1 MMATPHIPW
10 RGRYEPGVPHGIPP
24 ADRSFPQLLTEAAGA
39 APGQTALVY
48 YRRRTSYAQLEARV
62 GIAAQVFARLG
73 LRRGD
78 RVAVALPNGPASCEL
93 LLGAMR
99 AGGVVLALPPDA
111 SAAVLT
117 DALADGSLRLA
128 ITWPGARPDL
138 QAALATAA
146 SLLMVD
152 PLHDLPLLLRLM
164 ARLGGLVDRGA
175 ARRGATSLR
184 SRRWERLLRGV
195 RAGDEVAVSP
205 EDPALELPLPEGG
218 TVCFSHAQ
226 LVAGALML
234 RAWLADTVPGED
246 SWLPLLPL
254 GSAFGLVAVLGAAPL
269 ARARVVLL
277 PEWDGA
283 VISDLSRWMPIAY
296 AFADGAAMRDLG
308 DDPHLPEADL
318 GSVRGWIVGDPLSPQ
333 DRLAFETATGLDVCQ
348 GFAPAQ
354 AAGLVLCNPVN
365 GHRERDS
372 LGLLLPGVSARSHP
386 GADGPGNLELRGP
399 NLAGAGWRRLSLP
412 LAPDDDGYIHLGPEA
427 APGDAVGAG

>member
-1 MMATPHIPW
+1 MATPHIPW

-24 ADRSFPQLLTEAAGA
+24 VDRSFPQLLAEAAGA

-78 RVAVALPNGPASCEL
+78 RVAVVLPNGPAACEL

-111 SAAVLT
+111 GAAALT
-117 DALADGSLRLA
+117 EALAGGGLRLA
-128 ITWPGARPDL
+128 VTWTGARPDL
-138 QAALATAA
+138 QAALAAA
-146 SLLMVD
+146 APLVMVD
-152 PLHDLPLLLRLM
+152 PRHDLPLLLRVM
-164 ARLGGLVDRGA
+164 ARLGGRGDRGA
-175 ARRGATSLR
+175 ARQTALSTR
-184 SRRWERLLRGV
+184 SRRWERLLRGA
-195 RAGDEVAVSP
+195 RAGDEVAVGP

-218 TVCFSHAQ
+218 TVCFNHAQ

-296 AFADGAAMRDLG
+296 AFADGAAMRALG

-318 GSVRGWIVGDPLSPQ
+318 GSVRGWIVGDPLPPQ

-348 GFAPAQ
+348 GLAPAQ
-354 AAGLVLCNPVN
+354 AAGLVLCSPVN
-365 GHRERDS
+365 GRRERDS
-372 LGLLLPGVSARSHP
+372 LGLLLPGVSARTLP
-386 GADGPGNLELRGP
+386 GTDGRDCLELRGP
-399 NLAGAGWRRLSLP
+399 NLAGSGWRRLSPP
-412 LAPDDDGYIHLGPEA
+412 LVPDEDGYIHLGPR
-427 APGDAVGAG
+427 GGS